1 MLLLLQCG
9 VNVQGTSEETVVLE
23 TDSSVA
29 EDMDPI
35 LKGGKSIP
43 HYNY

>member
-1 MLLLLQCG
+1 MSLLLQCG
-9 VNVQGTSEETVVLE
+9 VNVQGTSEETVKSE
-23 TDSSVA
+23 TDSSIA
-29 EDMDPI
+29 EGKDPI